1 MGVKSSQDHKFLLYL
16 PNGSSPE
23 VGDIYWDIS
32 AVTNIEGFLAYRCI
46 YVVYRQPLS
55 EVYRWCCVDDKNVIP
70 IIVDVVLILVNPNL
84 IPSPCPVCN
93 QIYHQEPAT
102 TFLACL
108 FRDPSAAAGGKTG
121 SVGKAVYT
129 TAQLYIFFYN
139 ADTVVDL

>member
-1 MGVKSSQDHKFLLYL
+1 M
-16 PNGSSPE
+16 
-23 VGDIYWDIS
+23 GDIYRDIS
-32 AVTNIEGFLAYRCI
+32 LVANIEGFLAYRCI

-55 EVYRWCCVDDKNVIP
+55 EVSRWCCVDDKIFIP

-108 FRDPSAAAGGKTG
+108 FWDP
-121 SVGKAVYT
+121 SVGKAVYI
-129 TAQLYIFFYN
+129 TAQLYIFFN
-139 ADTVVDL
+139 AGTVVDL

>member
-1 MGVKSSQDHKFLLYL
+1 MSHTGIE
-16 PNGSSPE
+16 PE
-23 VGDIYWDIS
+23 VRDIYRDIS
-32 AVTNIEGFLAYRCI
+32 MVANIEGFLVYRCI

-55 EVYRWCCVDDKNVIP
+55 EVSRWCCVDDKNFIP